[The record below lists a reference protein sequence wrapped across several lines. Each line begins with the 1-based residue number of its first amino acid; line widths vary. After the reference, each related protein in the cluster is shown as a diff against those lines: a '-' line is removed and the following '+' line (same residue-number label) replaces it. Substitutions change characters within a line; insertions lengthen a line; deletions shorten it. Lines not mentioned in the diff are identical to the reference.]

1 MAEQRKAQVRIIAV
15 LSFLLVLIFG
25 GVVGAKTVVKVAKH
39 IVKGSGVTKED
50 LEKQFN
56 KIKETWDSAEVTHVQ
71 VGGVDEVNDTNEG
84 RVAGAIN
91 IYGTPLKVKPPGN
104 PGICY
109 DQKYIVIG
117 PNAPNDTGAHET
129 GHWNDAYPDDT
140 NHPSEHGDPCGFYPG
155 DSNYMGYDTN
165 GNGKQDPN
173 DSNNIMFPG
182 TGRTGSDTDP
192 NQKKRYGEN
201 AKKWVE
207 SQNAIAGERGSDN
220 PDTVG
225 DAEYSVIDITDTSVW
240 GIGTSYEDYQMSF
253 KILLQKYPGPSIGDP
268 PVIMGFYIESDQS
281 CETGQPPE
289 GLDIF
294 LGYDTTVE
302 EPVFMVYEPFGGIWV
317 PGGDPSMIE
326 VEKQYMEFDGPFDPI
341 PIGIKL
347 SVPLWAIKPCCGDLL
362 SFKAKAESMD
372 GFADYAPDFGMTT
385 ILTKPLPPPAPT
397 VLGDLD
403 EDLDVDMADLA
414 LLLGN
419 YLAGVEESAD

>member
-1 MAEQRKAQVRIIAV
+1 MAEQRKAQLRIIAV
-15 LSFLLVLIFG
+15 LSFLLVLFFG

-39 IVKGSGVTKED
+39 IVKGSGVTEKD
-50 LEKQFN
+50 LEEQFK

-71 VGGVDEVNDTNEG
+71 VGGIDEVNDTNEG
-84 RVAGAIN
+84 KVAGAIN

-201 AKKWVE
+201 AKKWAE

-240 GIGTSYEDYQMSF
+240 GIGTSFEDYMMSF

-289 GLDIF
+289 GLDF
-294 LGYDTTVE
+294 FVGYDTMIE
-302 EPVFMVYEPFGGIWV
+302 EPVIMVYEPFGGIWI
-317 PGGDPSMIE
+317 PGGDPSIIE
-326 VEKQYMEFDGPFDPI
+326 VEKQYIEFDGPFDPI

-385 ILTKPLPPPAPT
+385 ILTKPLPPPPPT

-403 EDLDVDMADLA
+403 EDLDVDMVDLS

-419 YLAGVEESAD
+419 YLAGVE

>member
-1 MAEQRKAQVRIIAV
+1 MAEQRKAQVRVIVV
-15 LSFLLVLIFG
+15 LSFLLMLIFG

-50 LEKQFN
+50 LEEQF
-56 KIKETWDSAEVTHVQ
+56 KGIKNTWDSADVTHVQ
-71 VGGVDEVNDTNEG
+71 VGGVDEVNDVNEG
-84 RVAGAIN
+84 KVAGAIN

-109 DQKYIVIG
+109 NRSHIVIG
-117 PNAPNDTGAHET
+117 PNAPNDTGAHEA
-129 GHWNDAYPDDT
+129 GHWNDATPDDCNT
-140 NHPSEHGDPCGFYPG
+140 EHGDPCGLYPG
-155 DSNYMGYDTN
+155 DPNYMGYDTN

-225 DAEYSVIDITDTSVW
+225 DAEHSIIDITDTSVW
-240 GIGTSYEDYQMSF
+240 GIGNIFEDYQMNF
-253 KILLQKYPGPSIGDP
+253 KMLLQEYPYPSTGDP
-268 PVIMGFYIESDQS
+268 PVMLGFYIESDQS
-281 CETGQPPE
+281 CETGEPPG
-289 GLDIF
+289 GLDYYM
-294 LGYDTTVE
+294 GYDTMAE
-302 EPVFMVYEPFGGIWV
+302 KPVFMVYDPFGGWTHW
-317 PGGDPSMIE
+317 DPSIIE
-326 VEKQYMEFDGPFDPI
+326 VEMQYMEFDGPFEPI

-347 SVPLWAIKPCCGDLL
+347 SLPLMAIKSPLSGDLL

-385 ILTKPLPPPAPT
+385 ILTKPLPPPPPT

-403 EDLDVDMADLA
+403 EDLDVDMRDLA

-419 YLAGVEESAD
+419 YLAGVE